1 MKIFISSDMEGTAG
15 VVDWN
20 QCIAGNP
27 EYQYYRGLLQNE
39 INASIKGAQA
49 AGAKEFL
56 VNDSHSAMQNLYP
69 DKLEGNA
76 RYLSGK
82 QKPMYMMQGLDSTY
96 DAIFFVSY
104 HGSMSSEAS
113 ILSHTYNPR
122 AIADIRLNGEFVSEA
137 GLNALVA
144 QAYGVPIVLVT
155 GDETTEVETRMWAP
169 DVVAAVVKKS
179 VTRFAADSMH
189 PNQACDLIFEKAKEA
204 ITNLKSMSAPKIAL
218 PATIEIT
225 FHNNDFADM
234 ATWLPGTKKTGTKKV
249 ELTDADPLQL
259 FRRFITTVILTRTIV
274 EWS

>member
-1 MKIFISSDMEGTAG
+1 MKIFISTDMEGTAG
-15 VVDWN
+15 VVDWS
-20 QCIAGNP
+20 QCIPGNP
-27 EYQYYRGLLQNE
+27 EYGYYRELLQNE
-39 INASIKGAQA
+39 VNASIKGAMA
-49 AGAKEFL
+49 AGATEFL
-56 VNDSHSAMQNLYP
+56 INDSHSSMQNLRP
-69 DKLEGNA
+69 HSLEGNA

-82 QKPMYMMQGLDSTY
+82 HKPMYMMQGLDSSF

-113 ILSHTYNPR
+113 VLSHTYNPR
-122 AIADIRLNGEFVSEA
+122 AIADITLNGNVVSEA
-137 GLNALVA
+137 GINSLIA

-155 GDETTEVETRMWAP
+155 GDEITETETKIWSP
-169 DVVAAVVKKS
+169 GVKAAVVKKS
-179 VTRFAADSMH
+179 ITRFAADSMH

-204 ITNLKSMSAPKIAL
+204 TTSIKSIPAPSIKL

-234 ATWLPGTKKTGTKKV
+234 ATWIPGTVKTGVKKV
-249 ELTDADPLQL
+249 SLTDADPLAL